1 MLSLNAKET
10 IPALVRVEERGKRRA
25 KVQESNNSKLL
36 SLLIEM
42 RDEMRRRDEQFR
54 EELRWRD
61 NNQVEENKKREKN
74 LATLL

>member
-1 MLSLNAKET
+1 MLSPNAKET

-25 KVQESNNSKLL
+25 KQESNNSKLL
-36 SLLIEM
+36 SLLIKM

-54 EELRWRD
+54 EELRWRG